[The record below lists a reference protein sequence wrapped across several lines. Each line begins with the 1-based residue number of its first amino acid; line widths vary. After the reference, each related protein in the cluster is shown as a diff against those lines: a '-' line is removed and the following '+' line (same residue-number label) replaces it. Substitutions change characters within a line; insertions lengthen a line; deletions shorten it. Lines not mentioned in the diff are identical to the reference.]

1 MSVTADVL
9 RTLHRIHQQ
18 LSDLQERQARGP
30 KQIKAHSANVAR
42 AEQQLEASVKSTRQA
57 QIAADQKQLQL
68 RTCENKITDLK
79 RKLNEASS
87 NREYQALLEQ
97 IAADEMA
104 KSVLEDEILEALGN
118 IDELQV
124 TVGEAKQNLAKSKDE
139 LKKIELAV
147 EEKAAGLQVEID
159 RLDAELHQAEAKLP
173 ADFRAMYDR
182 VIKAMGSDA
191 LAPVEGEC
199 CGGCFHKL
207 TPNVYNQLYM
217 SHAIFCSSCGRL
229 IYLPEDRSPTGRK

>member
-30 KQIKAHSANVAR
+30 KQIKAHAANVAR
-42 AEQQLEASVKSTRQA
+42 AEEQVAKNIASTKQA

-68 RTCENKITDLK
+68 RTNETKIADLK

-87 NREYQALLEQ
+87 NREYQTLVEQ
-97 IAADEMA
+97 VAADEMA

-118 IDELQV
+118 IDEMQLA
-124 TVGEAKQNLAKSKDE
+124 VGEAKQNLAKSKEE
-139 LKKIELAV
+139 LQKIEQAV
-147 EEKAAGLQVEID
+147 EAKAANLQSEID
-159 RLDAELHQAEAKLP
+159 RLMGDLQAAETQLP
-173 ADFRAMYDR
+173 ADFKAMYDR

-191 LAPVEGEC
+191 LAPVDGEC
-199 CGGCFHKL
+199 CGGCFHRL

-229 IYLPEDRSPTGRK
+229 IYLPEDRSPSGRK